1 MSLAQLLLFGCFF
14 GCRNEEN
21 NFLYRDFW
29 LSHAQNGGPLRIA
42 RGGRF
47 YVAFSRDQLQNVYV
61 QQKMRKQSQTVWDFL
76 LKGACISVASSATK
90 MPSDVMSAMVE
101 IISEEAGFS
110 RETAVLQLRRLEKVG
125 RYHVEAWS

>member
-1 MSLAQLLLFGCFF
+1 
-14 GCRNEEN
+14 
-21 NFLYRDFW
+21 

-76 LKGACISVASSATK
+76 FKGACVSVASSATK

>member
-1 MSLAQLLLFGCFF
+1 
-14 GCRNEEN
+14 
-21 NFLYRDFW
+21 
-29 LSHAQNGGPLRIA
+29 
-42 RGGRF
+42 
-47 YVAFSRDQLQNVYV
+47 
-61 QQKMRKQSQTVWDFL
+61 
-76 LKGACISVASSATK
+76 

>member
-1 MSLAQLLLFGCFF
+1 MIEVDNVIRLGVLVAQRDDVLASV
-14 GCRNEEN
+14 N
-21 NFLYRDFW
+21 LYY
-29 LSHAQNGGPLRIA
+29 QNGGPLRIA

-61 QQKMRKQSQTVWDFL
+61 QRKMRKQSQTVWDFL

-110 RETAVLQLRRLEKVG
+110 RETAVLQLRRLEKVC

>member
-1 MSLAQLLLFGCFF
+1 MVLM
-14 GCRNEEN
+14 EMK
-21 NFLYRDFW
+21 
-29 LSHAQNGGPLRIA
+29 NGGPLCIA

-61 QQKMRKQSQTVWDFL
+61 QHQLRKQSQTVWDLL

-125 RYHVEAWS
+125 RYYVEAWS